1 MASSITPA
9 IVASLL
15 LCSSSTANAAI
26 VHKWIDADG
35 VTHYSDEAP
44 ISDETPVT
52 LIDVEASATVSKD
65 TEAAKDDYYSI
76 LKQWQRMHRER
87 SERDRLNL
95 EKARLKAMQTPAEP
109 QVVYVNEPEQ
119 KRYVTA
125 YPGFF
130 HRKSGHHRFH
140 RKFKRHYGGDHRKY
154 YRNSRVGRGSFPH
167 LK

>member
-15 LCSSSTANAAI
+15 LCYSSTANAAI

-35 VTHYSDEAP
+35 VTHYSDAAP

-52 LIDVEASATVSKD
+52 LIDVGASATVNKD
-65 TEAAKDDYYSI
+65 TEATKENYYSI
-76 LKQWQRMHRER
+76 AKQWQRMHRER
-87 SERDRLNL
+87 LERARLNL
-95 EKARLKAMQTPAEP
+95 EKARLKATQTPAEP
-109 QVVYVNEPEQ
+109 RVVYVNEPEQ

-130 HRKSGHHRFH
+130 HRKPGHHRLH
-140 RKFKRHYGGDHRKY
+140 RKFKRHYGGGHRKH
-154 YRNSRVGRGSFPH
+154 YRNSRVGLGSFPH
-167 LK
+167 VE